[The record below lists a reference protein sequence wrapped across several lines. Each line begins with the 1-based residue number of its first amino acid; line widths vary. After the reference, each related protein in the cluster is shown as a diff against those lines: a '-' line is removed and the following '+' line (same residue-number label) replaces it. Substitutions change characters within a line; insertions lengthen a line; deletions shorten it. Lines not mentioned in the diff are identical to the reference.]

1 MPGTLAVAFSCVA
14 LSGVPAVIE
23 AGAAQVR
30 TGVVRGTLT
39 TRVVEAVAA
48 VYSVVSVGV
57 NVTPSVWVPAVRT
70 VPAAGA

>member
-1 MPGTLAVAFSCVA
+1 M
-14 LSGVPAVIE
+14 PAVIE

-39 TRVVEAVAA
+39 TSVVEAVAV
-48 VYSVVSVGV
+48 VYRVASVGV
-57 NVTPSVWVPAVRT
+57 KVTPSVWVPAVST